1 MDKDIERELWAKLV
15 DFVEFVIRSATGED
29 LEDLEFGVVYMLQT
43 ARSAGMPTEVIS
55 ILADVVPEVYQKLKK
70 EREAAST
77 KLQ

>member
-1 MDKDIERELWAKLV
+1 M
-15 DFVEFVIRSATGED
+15 
-29 LEDLEFGVVYMLQT
+29 EDLEFGVVYMLQT
-43 ARSAGMPTEVIS
+43 ARSAGIPTEVIS